1 MQYLASIQNNTN
13 KTASS
18 WRFEIKFPE
27 PVQIDD
33 YWNCEIEHID
43 QRTFIFSNKEYNA
56 KIKAEDS
63 IQDIG
68 CIVTSDS
75 LIDPKT
81 IQINP

>member
-13 KTASS
+13 KTTSS

-27 PVQIDD
+27 AVKIND
-33 YWNCEIEHID
+33 YWNCEIEHVD

-56 KIKAEDS
+56 KIKAESS
-63 IQDIG
+63 IQDVG
-68 CIVTSDS
+68 WIVTSNS